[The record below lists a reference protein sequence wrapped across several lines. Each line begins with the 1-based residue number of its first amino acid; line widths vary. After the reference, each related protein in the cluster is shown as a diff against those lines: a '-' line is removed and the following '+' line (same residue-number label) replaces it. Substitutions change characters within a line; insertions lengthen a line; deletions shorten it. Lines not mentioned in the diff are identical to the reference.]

1 MRKTTISML
10 FLLLSIAI
18 VGCGG
23 DKKGT
28 PEAGASEQANTNQEV
43 SVESSIRMDPLPFKT
58 VLGGLQD
65 VSKELAYMTP
75 KEAYKVDENV
85 YKQAFAM
92 GVISADAVMTISS
105 REEDKLKQYTESLI
119 YYSKNVE
126 LGDEILKMAD
136 EIQTTLSKT
145 DSNKW
150 DELEKLVLKYQHE
163 VENTFYQKGLLDQF
177 TLMQLGG
184 WTEGLNKITGLYLN
198 NWDENGV
205 KIINQQGITNS
216 LINNLNSIRSK
227 KVKELDVYGVSTE
240 GYKHI
245 KELITLTAERKSYT
259 KDEVKQINEITN
271 KILSSL

>member
-28 PEAGASEQANTNQEV
+28 PEAGASDQANTNQEV